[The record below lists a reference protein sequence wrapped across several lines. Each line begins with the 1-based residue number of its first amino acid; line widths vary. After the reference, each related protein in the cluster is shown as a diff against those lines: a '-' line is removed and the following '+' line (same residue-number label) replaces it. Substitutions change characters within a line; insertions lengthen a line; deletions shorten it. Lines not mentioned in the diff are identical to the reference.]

1 MLLEVEGYDTDINL
15 VLNEVSLLSVAY
27 NSSGQQNRTKQVT
40 TTQTK
45 NRKQSL
51 NPIVHV
57 EISHCFPSPK
67 TITS

>member
-45 NRKQSL
+45 NRKQS
-51 NPIVHV
+51 
-57 EISHCFPSPK
+57 
-67 TITS
+67 